1 MDAWMYGKRMHGQF
15 AREMPETT
23 HEKET
28 WYWLRKAYLKVETEA
43 ILCALQEQPIRTN
56 YVKQKIDKTAHSPLC
71 RICDSKSETIS
82 CIVSKCKKLRRD
94 DNVARIVHWKLCGKY
109 NLIRSEKWYQ
119 HAPEVVENE
128 EVKILWDVMIQ
139 CDRQIKGRK
148 PDIAIVN
155 MNERICAIIDIAIPG
170 DIKS

>member
-1 MDAWMYGKRMHGQF
+1 M
-15 AREMPETT
+15 
-23 HEKET
+23 
-28 WYWLRKAYLKVETEA
+28 
-43 ILCALQEQPIRTN
+43 
-56 YVKQKIDKTAHSPLC
+56 KQKIDKTAPSPLC
-71 RICDSKSETIS
+71 RICDSKSETS